1 MAHVLPRA
9 LDDWRVAY
17 WPRPLDRSACAAM
30 AEKYAA
36 LAALEAL
43 PTGPAQDAALR
54 AAAARW
60 PGCLRESQLAGPA
73 RCAERRALA
82 EAGARED
89 PRPRA
94 DWRERGGTALVLWAD
109 LHPLLADQLR
119 WRAAGGRGGVAGFC
133 RFAAVDA
140 GGRWPGPELL
150 TAAAGAAVRPRQAYL
165 WLAAQAGMPLP
176 ALNLALLGRPG
187 HWDRRPG
194 DPPGSA

>member
-36 LAALEAL
+36 LAAL
-43 PTGPAQDAALR
+43 
-54 AAAARW
+54 
-60 PGCLRESQLAGPA
+60 
-73 RCAERRALA
+73 
-82 EAGARED
+82 
-89 PRPRA
+89 
-94 DWRERGGTALVLWAD
+94 VLWAD

-133 RFAAVDA
+133 RFAAADA
-140 GGRWPGPELL
+140 AGRWPGPELL